1 MNVMGLS
8 TIGAAALSW
17 SLVFISGS
25 EAWLSHFT
33 PAPIEGRAI
42 APQTVIAGALTI
54 IDWRI
59 VKRTDCK
66 GQNARVWVGESGFHL
81 AEAYRPTGLPTSND
95 WKTYHIETEIPD
107 LAPPGKL
114 TLSIEGFYQCPG
126 SQRQDFTLGPVHM
139 EVVG

>member
-17 SLVFISGS
+17 SLVFINGS
-25 EAWLSHFT
+25 EVWLSRFT

-42 APQTVIAGALTI
+42 SPGDVVAGATAI
-54 IDWRI
+54 VDWQI

-66 GQNARVWVGESGFHL
+66 GQGARVWVGESGFHL

-95 WKTYHIETEIPD
+95 WRTYHIETEIPD
-107 LAPPGKL
+107 LAPPGAL

-126 SQRQDFTLGPVHM
+126 SNRQNFTLGPVLM
-139 EVVG
+139 EVTG